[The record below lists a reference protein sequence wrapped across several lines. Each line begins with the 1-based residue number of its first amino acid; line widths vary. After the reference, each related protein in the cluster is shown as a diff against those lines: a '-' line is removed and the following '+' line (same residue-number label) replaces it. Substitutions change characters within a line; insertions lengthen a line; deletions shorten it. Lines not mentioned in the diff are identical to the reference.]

1 MTTQLEHKK
10 SRPILRII
18 LWVIAAI
25 YTLILPDAILIY
37 HVVVKHF
44 SPEIAKKVP
53 LAFVILLGVVYL
65 ISSLAMKKGIRSLAL
80 LVPCAIIV
88 YAFVTLEPNPNK
100 HIHIPEYIIMSWIL
114 FEALALDY
122 RAKGI
127 FILIFICSSLLGIV
141 DELLQGMHPERFY
154 GWQDMVMNS
163 AATVIGIFTLAG
175 LRTAPAGDWAWIGC
189 LKKHIKAMGIMFFGA
204 VGAVLACVY
213 LFDVQAHRTFW
224 GVYPGWL
231 LAWSG
236 LFVIT
241 GSAVMLKPGRFC
253 TPLLTADDQKPNPA
267 DQAVTARLWTLCPLV
282 ILMVMHGLVLLIA
295 AGGFSFR

>member
-1 MTTQLEHKK
+1 MTTKSEHKK

-25 YTLILPDAILIY
+25 YTLMLPDVILIY

-44 SPEIAKKVP
+44 SPKIAGKVP
-53 LAFVILLGVVYL
+53 LGVVILLGVVYL
-65 ISSLAMKKGIRSLAL
+65 VLSLAMKKKIRSLAL
-80 LVPCAIIV
+80 LFPCAIIV
-88 YAFVTLEPNPNK
+88 YVFVTLEPNPNK
-100 HIHIPEYIIMSWIL
+100 HIHIPEYILMSWIL

-122 RAKGI
+122 RGKGI
-127 FILIFICSSLLGIV
+127 FILIFLCSSLLGIV

-175 LRTAPAGDWAWIGC
+175 LRTAPAGDWAWIGYLEKH
-189 LKKHIKAMGIMFFGA
+189 LKALGIMFFGA

-213 LFDVQAHRTFW
+213 LFNVQAHRTFW

-236 LFVIT
+236 LFMVT
-241 GSAVMLKPGRFC
+241 GSAVVLKPGLFC
-253 TPLLTADDQKPNPA
+253 VPLLPADDQKPNPA
-267 DQAVTARLWTLCPLV
+267 DAVTARLWTLCPLV
-282 ILMVMHGLVLLIA
+282 ILMVMHGLVMLIA
-295 AGGFSFR
+295 AGGFQFR